1 MRWAAVGAAA
11 AFLPACRGDEDR
23 GFATGD
29 RFPAITLPDLDGG
42 TTTLAAYPDAALVIN
57 FWATW
62 CGPCRHEMPSLEKL
76 SALFHP
82 KDLLVVGIAVDSDR
96 NLPREFRLRHQ
107 LTFPMLS
114 DSDQMLSSDT
124 LRAPAFPITYLLK
137 RDRTIARI
145 IVGARE
151 WAEPKMVSE
160 IEALL
165 AVKRA
170 SAPESGPEGA
180 GPTFTKGVLPG

>member
-1 MRWAAVGAAA
+1 MV
-11 AFLPACRGDEDR
+11 
-23 GFATGD
+23 
-29 RFPAITLPDLDGG
+29 
-42 TTTLAAYPDAALVIN
+42 N

-82 KDLLVVGIAVDSDR
+82 KDLLVVGIAVDGDR
-96 NLPREFRLRHQ
+96 NLPREFRLRHK

-114 DSDQMLSSDT
+114 DSDQILSGDT
-124 LRAPAFPITYLLK
+124 LRTPAFPITYLLK

-151 WAEPKMVSE
+151 WADPKMVAE

-165 AVKRA
+165 AVQRI
-170 SAPESGPEGA
+170 SSS
-180 GPTFTKGVLPG
+180 

>member
-1 MRWAAVGAAA
+1 MLRWAAIAPVAA
-11 AFLPACRGDEDR
+11 LLSACRSDESR
-23 GFATGD
+23 SFAPGD
-29 RFPAITLPDLDGG
+29 RFPDLTLPDLDGG
-42 TTTLAAYPDAALVIN
+42 ASKLAAYPDAALVIN

-76 SALFHP
+76 SALFSP

-114 DSDQMLSSDT
+114 DNDQMLSSGT
-124 LRAPAFPITYLLK
+124 LRVPAFPITYLLK
-137 RDRTIARI
+137 RDRTIARV

-151 WAEPKMVSE
+151 WAEPPMVAE
-160 IEALL
+160 IEGLL
-165 AVKRA
+165 AVRRMNA
-170 SAPESGPEGA
+170 A
-180 GPTFTKGVLPG
+180 